1 MAIVSIPKN
10 QVLFEAGQPVKELYM
25 ILSGSFSISFSGGEY
40 LLQSGDAPG
49 ICELYTGSHVATCR
63 AAEDSSVFIYPFSDT
78 ISLEMLFKRSPEY
91 CVVVT
96 RSAFRQLNSLLH
108 ADELARLTCSS
119 MQIDFSKNYARY
131 KECCIGNQIEPSAI
145 SPLEPF
151 IVEDPLPMW
160 AVSYYEGFQR
170 LLAEGSTLLSKEP
183 AVPAGLIASTGV
195 DCTKVF
201 ASLCSLEEYQKQV
214 LSLYLNENR

>member
-1 MAIVSIPKN
+1 MSWHALPAAVCKSTSPKIMPATKNAVSETK
-10 QVLFEAGQPVKELYM
+10 
-25 ILSGSFSISFSGGEY
+25 
-40 LLQSGDAPG
+40 
-49 ICELYTGSHVATCR
+49 
-63 AAEDSSVFIYPFSDT
+63 SSRVP
-78 ISLEMLFKRSPEY
+78 
-91 CVVVT
+91 
-96 RSAFRQLNSLLH
+96 
-108 ADELARLTCSS
+108 
-119 MQIDFSKNYARY
+119 
-131 KECCIGNQIEPSAI
+131 

-151 IVEDPLPMW
+151 IGEDPLPMW

-214 LSLYLNENR
+214 LSLYLNENREDALTMYADLYLRLDSNSEDAVFVYDAIKRILAMLQDSPLTDKTLLEKRLSELSAILKTAPGQKTAENADIQADDSSRIPCRPY